1 MKVMGIWTGGGPCH
15 LYGGGAPHHQIN
27 TRACGHTSMDGQKIK
42 EISNTT
48 QAQKEP
54 SLEMHRCDELNRVG
68 VAQLQ
73 DETNLNDGV
82 REMFALAPGRDV
94 NDADLAPGRDMCDD
108 VLAPARGKYRV
119 ALAPGHGND
128 DTTLAPGCEKINDR
142 YDICEEL
149 VSVDQLPRC
158 DVRGGRKYKIQN
170 DERVVQI
177 GQNVEVKATQNEVI
191 GRRNV
196 QKSFPI
202 FSSTLVFSNRKK
214 DKQSATNNIP
224 RGKGKSILD
233 VTPSKIRKLC
243 IESNTITCNFE
254 TKPDYYPREEII
266 VESPAK
272 RRKLDIRGQSTK
284 MAENGD

>member
-1 MKVMGIWTGGGPCH
+1 
-15 LYGGGAPHHQIN
+15 
-27 TRACGHTSMDGQKIK
+27 MDGQKIK
-42 EISNTT
+42 EISIIE

-94 NDADLAPGRDMCDD
+94 NDADLAPGREMCDD

-128 DTTLAPGCEKINDR
+128 DTTLAPGCEKIKDR

-158 DVRGGRKYKIQN
+158 DVRGGKKCKIQN
-170 DERVVQI
+170 DMRVVQI
-177 GQNVEVKATQNEVI
+177 GQNVEVKATQNEIIV
-191 GRRNV
+191 RKNV

-202 FSSTLVFSNRKK
+202 FSSTLQVSNRKK
-214 DKQSATNNIP
+214 DKQSANTNIS
-224 RGKGKSILD
+224 RKGKHSLVI
-233 VTPSKIRKLC
+233 TPSKIRKLH
-243 IESNTITCNFE
+243 IESNTIPCNSK
-254 TKPDYYPREEII
+254 TKPDNYPREENII

-272 RRKLDIRGQSTK
+272 RRKLDNRGQSAK
-284 MAENGD
+284 IAEIRD

>member
-1 MKVMGIWTGGGPCH
+1 
-15 LYGGGAPHHQIN
+15 
-27 TRACGHTSMDGQKIK
+27 
-42 EISNTT
+42 
-48 QAQKEP
+48 
-54 SLEMHRCDELNRVG
+54 
-68 VAQLQ
+68 
-73 DETNLNDGV
+73 
-82 REMFALAPGRDV
+82 
-94 NDADLAPGRDMCDD
+94 
-108 VLAPARGKYRV
+108 
-119 ALAPGHGND
+119 
-128 DTTLAPGCEKINDR
+128 
-142 YDICEEL
+142 
-149 VSVDQLPRC
+149 VDQLPRC
-158 DVRGGRKYKIQN
+158 DVRGGKKYMIQN
-170 DERVVQI
+170 NENFVQI

-224 RGKGKSILD
+224 RWKGKSILD

-243 IESNTITCNFE
+243 IGSKTITCNFE

-272 RRKLDIRGQSTK
+272 RRKLDIKGQSTK